1 MTGTPASARAGA
13 TTRQRQELVALL
25 VLGAAGAA
33 LTLLALRQDWARA
46 TTVVQRPLPA
56 TVVVLTGQ
64 DLVPAVAALAVA
76 VLASLAAVLATR
88 RLLRRITGLIVTGL
102 GAGIALLT
110 AGRVSAADVLAAA
123 QRGAGPAAGPGA
135 GTAPGSVT
143 AGGGIASGGSGGATG
158 PLAGFPA
165 HVLLA
170 GAGWRGLAV
179 GGALAVAAAGIMIAL
194 RANRLPVMPG
204 RYDRPGRRAGEAGPA
219 RGAARVG
226 TDAGSAGSARD
237 AQTADAA
244 SMWESLSAGHD
255 PTAGAGRPGD

>member
-1 MTGTPASARAGA
+1 MTGAPASARAGA

-64 DLVPAVAALAVA
+64 DLVPAAAALAVA
-76 VLASLAAVLATR
+76 ALASLAAVLATR

-102 GAGIALLT
+102 GAGIALLA
-110 AGRVSAADVLAAA
+110 AGRVSAAEVLAAA
-123 QRGAGPAAGPGA
+123 QRSAGPAAGPGA
-135 GTAPGSVT
+135 GNAPGSVT
-143 AGGGIASGGSGGATG
+143 AGGGIGSGGSGGATG

-179 GGALAVAAAGIMIAL
+179 GGALAVAVVGIMIAL
-194 RANRLPVMPG
+194 RANRLPVMSG
-204 RYDRPGRRAGEAGPA
+204 RYDRPGRQGGEAGPVRGPAAGPGGAVA
-219 RGAARVG
+219 R
-226 TDAGSAGSARD
+226 SGSARD
-237 AQTADAA
+237 PAAADAA

-255 PTAGAGRPGD
+255 PTSGPGRGG